1 MSKCIFKACLN
12 GSWDLRAMHA
22 TGICKSQ
29 FGSNH
34 VTLVK
39 ILLKDNFHCY
49 RSNVFSKSLWMGLR
63 FRSYDTRCLEFCR
76 MSNYR
81 NCRCLFWSV
90 YVTLAKLIICKVN
103 FHCHRQNVFESFS
116 ECFSGFKTYGTD
128 QLHQFFSNIKLG
140 RLQIIILK

>member
-1 MSKCIFKACLN
+1 MYFQSLSERFLGFKGYARYRHLQITI
-12 GSWDLRAMHA
+12 L
-22 TGICKSQ
+22 Q
-29 FGSNH
+29 QH

>member
-1 MSKCIFKACLN
+1 MYFQSLSERFLGFKGYARYRHLQITI
-12 GSWDLRAMHA
+12 L
-22 TGICKSQ
+22 Q
-29 FGSNH
+29 QH

-49 RSNVFSKSLWMGLR
+49 RSNVFSKSLWMGWR

>member
-1 MSKCIFKACLN
+1 MYFQSLSERFLGFKGYARYRHLQITI
-12 GSWDLRAMHA
+12 L
-22 TGICKSQ
+22 Q
-29 FGSNH
+29 QH

-49 RSNVFSKSLWMGLR
+49 RSNVFSLWMGLR